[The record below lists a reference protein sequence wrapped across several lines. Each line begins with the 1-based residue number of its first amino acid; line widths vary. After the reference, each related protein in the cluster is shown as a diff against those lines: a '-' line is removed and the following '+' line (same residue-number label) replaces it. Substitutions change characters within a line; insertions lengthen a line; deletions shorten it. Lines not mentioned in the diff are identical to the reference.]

1 MAPTL
6 IFKRRRGSGRIE
18 PGGEVERPLS
28 STSGGGGVGVV
39 NVCAELSSAFSKFP
53 SIRLPFPPRIPLA
66 FLHSSLV
73 FGSPCPYKV
82 SCCCHVLE
90 CYCNSPNS
98 LIFTK
103 PWHCAAL
110 INFANTPV
118 EKKID
123 HNFYYYC
130 FLSRTPIKMSNKLYT
145 QKKLNRS
152 TANERFIPLV

>member
-28 STSGGGGVGVV
+28 STSGGG
-39 NVCAELSSAFSKFP
+39 VCRLLFP
-53 SIRLPFPPRIPLA
+53 SFLPSVSPSPPRIPLA
-66 FLHSSLV
+66 FLHSGLV

-145 QKKLNRS
+145 
-152 TANERFIPLV
+152 ANERFIPLL